1 MENDLVIDFEKT
13 QITKEEFRI
22 KIFDIELSKSFV
34 LNFESVP
41 KTTGVVA
48 SEMSK
53 IDVRNEDVP
62 RLFEI
67 ARAKFR
73 PIPKIIDLTAAL
85 TILRDEI
92 QARQNKRFVAPM
104 KAITNGSELDD
115 DEYSAQVKKVREALN
130 FGSTAKKCNWVYQ
143 HGVMN

>member
-1 MENDLVIDFEKT
+1 MENDLVIDFDKK
-13 QITKEEFRI
+13 QISKEEFRI
-22 KIFDIELSKSFV
+22 KIFDAELSKSFV
-34 LNFESVP
+34 LNFENVP

-73 PIPKIIDLTAAL
+73 PVPKIIDLTAAL

-92 QARQNKRFVAPM
+92 QARQNKRFVTPM

-115 DEYSAQVKKVREALN
+115 DEYTDQIKKVRAALD

>member
-1 MENDLVIDFEKT
+1 MYA
-13 QITKEEFRI
+13 
-22 KIFDIELSKSFV
+22 
-34 LNFESVP
+34 
-41 KTTGVVA
+41 VA

-73 PIPKIIDLTAAL
+73 PVPKIIDLTAAL

-115 DEYSAQVKKVREALN
+115 DEYSAQVKKVREALD

>member
-1 MENDLVIDFEKT
+1 MGNEITIDFDKK

-22 KIFDIELSKSFV
+22 RIFDVELSKSFA
-34 LNFESVP
+34 LNFEKVP
-41 KTTGVVA
+41 DAVHAVA

-53 IDVRNEDVP
+53 IDVKNEDVP

-73 PIPKIIDLTAAL
+73 PVPKIIDLTAAL

-92 QARQNKRFVAPM
+92 QARQNKRFAAPM

-115 DEYSAQVKKVREALN
+115 DEYSAQVKKVREALD
-130 FGSTAKKCNWVYQ
+130 FSSTAAKCNWVYK

>member
-1 MENDLVIDFEKT
+1 MENDLVIDFDKT

-22 KIFDIELSKSFV
+22 KIFDAELSKSFV
-34 LNFESVP
+34 LNFENVP
-41 KTTGVVA
+41 KTTRVVA

-53 IDVRNEDVP
+53 IDVKNEDVP

-73 PIPKIIDLTAAL
+73 PVPKIIDLTAAL

-92 QARQNKRFVAPM
+92 QARQNKRFAAPM

-115 DEYSAQVKKVREALN
+115 DEYSAQVKKVREALD
-130 FGSTAKKCNWVYQ
+130 FSSTAAKCNWVYK

>member
-73 PIPKIIDLTAAL
+73 PVPKIIDLTAAL

-115 DEYSAQVKKVREALN
+115 DEYSAQVKKVRAALD
-130 FGSTAKKCNWVYQ
+130 FGSTAKKCSWVYQ

>member
-22 KIFDIELSKSFV
+22 KIFDAELSKSFV
-34 LNFESVP
+34 LNFENVP

-73 PIPKIIDLTAAL
+73 PVPKIIDLTAAL

-92 QARQNKRFVAPM
+92 QARQNKRFVTPM

-115 DEYSAQVKKVREALN
+115 DEYTDQIKKVRAALN

>member
-1 MENDLVIDFEKT
+1 MENDLVIDFDKK
-13 QITKEEFRI
+13 QISKEEFRI
-22 KIFDIELSKSFV
+22 KIFDAELSKSFV
-34 LNFESVP
+34 LNFEKVP
-41 KTTGVVA
+41 DAVYAVA

-73 PIPKIIDLTAAL
+73 PVPKIIDLTAAL

-115 DEYSAQVKKVREALN
+115 DEYTEQIKKVRAALD

-143 HGVMN
+143 HGVIN

>member
-1 MENDLVIDFEKT
+1 MGNEISIDFDKK

-22 KIFDIELSKSFV
+22 RIFDVELSKSFA
-34 LNFESVP
+34 LNFEKLPDAVYA
-41 KTTGVVA
+41 VA

-73 PIPKIIDLTAAL
+73 PVPKIIDLTAAL

-115 DEYSAQVKKVREALN
+115 DEYSAQVKKVREALD